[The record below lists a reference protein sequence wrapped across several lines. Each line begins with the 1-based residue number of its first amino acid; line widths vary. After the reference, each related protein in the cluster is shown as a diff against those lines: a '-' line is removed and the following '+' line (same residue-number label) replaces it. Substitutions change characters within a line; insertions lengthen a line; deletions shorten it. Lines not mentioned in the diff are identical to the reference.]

1 MNLHYTPKLF
11 ECTCCHQ
18 KKPANAFYSTSYTD
32 QRTNQCKDCINIKR
46 RVVRD
51 KAKHGKFVSKEKVR
65 GMEAV
70 DYKLEDWR
78 DSMLHFKGACA
89 FCGKPEGRGKK
100 DKLDRDHLVPLSKGG
115 KATRDN
121 IIPACSKCNRGRG
134 NKDWR
139 EWYEKQAFYDPEKAA
154 RIAEW
159 SEQNDGV

>member
-1 MNLHYTPKLF
+1 MDYRRSSDITSNILPDARRNSMRGTSCELALYSEAF

-51 KAKHGKFVSKEKVR
+51 KAKHGKFVSKKKCVAW
-65 GMEAV
+65 EAV

-89 FCGKPEGRGKK
+89 FVESR
-100 DKLDRDHLVPLSKGG
+100 R
-115 KATRDN
+115 A
-121 IIPACSKCNRGRG
+121 
-134 NKDWR
+134 
-139 EWYEKQAFYDPEKAA
+139 EA
-154 RIAEW
+154 RRI
-159 SEQNDGV
+159 N